1 MAVIRNRGNLQ
12 FQAIVRRRGYE
23 PLSKTF
29 NTLKEAKDWALTAE
43 SEMVR
48 GVYVSRVEAE
58 RTTLCEVI
66 EQYIREVCPKH
77 KGCYSETL
85 RLQALAKT
93 PLGCRFVATLK
104 PLDFARYRDER
115 LKIRKPGTVQR
126 EMALF
131 SAVLEVGRKEWGLHI
146 ENPLRMV
153 KQPKANNERSRRLS
167 PEEQATLLAEM
178 DKDTRSANGALAP
191 GGVRNTWVR
200 PLVLFALETA
210 MRRGEMLSLRWENI
224 DLVKRVAF
232 LPDTKNGDSRGVP
245 LSSAAIAVLQALP
258 RSIDGRVFMTTGEA
272 VKQAFT
278 RCCKRAGLVD
288 LHFHDLRHE
297 STTRLARKLPNIIE
311 LARVTGHRDVNML
324 RRYYNITA
332 EELALKLA

>member
-1 MAVIRNRGNLQ
+1 MAVIRNRGNFQ
-12 FQAIVRRRGYE
+12 FQAVVRRRGYQ
-23 PLSKTF
+23 PISKTF
-29 NTLKEAKDWALTAE
+29 NTRKEASDWAIATE

-58 RTTLCEVI
+58 RTTLRELI
-66 EQYIREVCPKH
+66 EQYIRDVCPKH
-77 KGCYSETL
+77 KGYYSEVL

-93 PLGCRFVATLK
+93 PLGARFVATLK

-115 LKIRKPGTVQR
+115 LKIRAPGTVQR

-131 SAVLEVGRKEWGLHI
+131 SAVLEVGRKEWGLNV
-146 ENPLRMV
+146 ENPIRSV
-153 KQPKANNERSRRLS
+153 KLPKSNNERSRRLTE
-167 PEEQATLLAEM
+167 EEQAILLAEM
-178 DKDTRSANGALAP
+178 DKETRRSNGALAA
-191 GGVRNTWVR
+191 GGVRNIWIK

-210 MRRGEMLSLRWENI
+210 MRRGEMLALRWEHI
-224 DLVKRVAF
+224 DFAKRVAF
-232 LPDTKNGDSRGVP
+232 LPDTKNGDPRGVP
-245 LSSAAIAVLQALP
+245 LSSAAVAVLQALP
-258 RSIDGRVFMTTGEA
+258 RSIDGRVFRTSGEA

-297 STTRLARKLPNIIE
+297 ATTRLARKLPNIIE

-324 RRYYNITA
+324 RRYYNITPA
-332 EELALKLA
+332 ELALKLG